1 MMATDAHAGATGHD
15 LGSGMTASEIP
26 AGYEG
31 VPVSRV
37 RLRARRRAIAR
48 NLEASGRIP
57 SLTAD
62 MQMDLEPLLTA
73 RAEHNSDESNPQ
85 ASVLAFVARAA
96 VATISE
102 FPNLNASYTESAL
115 LCWNAVNLGIAVDA
129 PGGLV
134 VPVVRNAEGLA
145 VTPLAR
151 AIAAAALKARDGS
164 LALEDLVGGTF
175 TISNPGSV
183 GPVLRAEA
191 LINPPQV
198 ALLGLPA
205 AKKVP
210 VVVTEEGVDTL
221 VVRTVICPS
230 LTFDHRA
237 IDGGDVVRFLDAMRH
252 RVETWRLADYVV
264 DPSSTDQANGISVGT

>member
-1 MMATDAHAGATGHD
+1 MAPDAHAGTTGHD
-15 LGSGMTASEIP
+15 FGSGVTTSDIP
-26 AGYEG
+26 PGYEAI
-31 VPVSRV
+31 PVSRV

-48 NLEASGRIP
+48 NLEASNQIP

-62 MQMDLEPLLTA
+62 VQMELGALLEA
-73 RAEHNSDESNPQ
+73 RAEHNSDPSNPK
-85 ASVLAFVARAA
+85 ASALAFIARAA
-96 VATISE
+96 VATIGE

-115 LCWNAVNLGIAVDA
+115 LHWNAVNLGIAVDA
-129 PGGLV
+129 RDGLV

-145 VTPLAR
+145 VTSLAR

-175 TISNPGSV
+175 TVSNPGSV

-205 AKKVP
+205 AKKMP
-210 VVVTEEGVDTL
+210 VVVTDEDGVDTL
-221 VVRTVICPS
+221 VIRTVICPS

-237 IDGGDVVRFLDAMRH
+237 IDGGEVVRFLDAMRY
-252 RVETWRLADYVV
+252 RVESWRLTDYVAE
-264 DPSSTDQANGISVGT
+264 PSATAHGNGATDG